1 MIFSSKIPVKYRDR
15 RQALY
20 IRVTSVTIKT
30 KNVPY
35 HCIHPYEIDTQ
46 ENNVIKDK
54 ENNSLYFP
62 VNENEMNT
70 GEKR

>member
-1 MIFSSKIPVKYRDR
+1 
-15 RQALY
+15 
-20 IRVTSVTIKT
+20 VTSVTIKT